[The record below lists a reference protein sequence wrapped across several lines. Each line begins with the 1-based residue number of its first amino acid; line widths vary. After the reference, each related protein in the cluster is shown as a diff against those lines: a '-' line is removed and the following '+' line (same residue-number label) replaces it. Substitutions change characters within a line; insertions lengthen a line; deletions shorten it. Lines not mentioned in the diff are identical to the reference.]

1 MAALKKINPDLE
13 KAIKDMLKE
22 VTKKGADI
30 TLKDKLSVIDRALK
44 LEAIRAKLDDQD
56 WGAGLNDED

>member
-56 WGAGLNDED
+56 WGAGLTDDE